1 MSDLDDLLNS
11 LEHLDLH
18 TDLEATKPEP
28 VKEKTPLE
36 AAIEE
41 LTVLEGS
48 IVEDQENLTIL
59 DKERKLIQEQLNNV
73 LKKISEIETRRFD
86 SRANIRKART
96 KVEVEQLK
104 EDERIREAAIQ
115 SERIATFENLREY
128 AKELNPNWYRYAMK
142 HQWEAA
148 MQIAIHGSVL
158 LADGMGLGKTLTS
171 IMSADLLKAK
181 KVLVIT
187 PSDVALNFFDEFRMW
202 APHRNVVPMKSA
214 TPAVKAFMGPVIQNT
229 DEITLVMNYETLW
242 GRGQSNADF
251 LKVLIDANFD
261 VMYVDEFHNAKNLK
275 GMTFDFLAKLRATVK
290 NVIPISG
297 TFILNEPAD
306 IFPALMLIDPIKFY
320 SKQIFLETYCQRNVW
335 TGKWEFKSGGE
346 KSLVTQLGGR
356 IIRRTFAELA
366 VNDPKLQLPPQ
377 HINEVLIPAAMIGDE
392 QLSIMH
398 QLNNHAQI
406 MLSKVDENGEPKT
419 MSIAAQIAL
428 ITRQRQAAVFP
439 GGIKIVEYDQDEQ
452 GRKIPS
458 SARVVFDVS
467 EETKESIKIDVAV
480 QRLLNMH
487 EKGHR
492 SVVFSQF
499 KTGIA
504 ELADRLR
511 AKGLKVARFDG
522 DTPDPERQRIK
533 KDFLRASDGHKRDR
547 YDYDVVIANFKTG
560 GVGLTFT
567 EATYMLLLDEEWN
580 PGKNEQA
587 YARTNRIGQTEENY
601 VDILRLEGSIDM
613 WMKSLNEL
621 KKSISEGFEGEVD
634 MQASLHNFIING
646 STEVAIQEP
655 KVLDHVDVIEGE
667 VLEDA

>member
-1 MSDLDDLLNS
+1 MSDLDDLLNQ
-11 LEHLDLH
+11 LDHLDLS
-18 TDLEATKPEP
+18 TEIVVP
-28 VKEKTPLE
+28 EKTPLE
-36 AAIEE
+36 IAKEE

-48 IVEDQENLTIL
+48 IVDDSDNLTIL
-59 DKERKLIQEQLNNV
+59 DKQRKEIQEQLNQV
-73 LKKISEIETRRFD
+73 LRKISEIETRRFD
-86 SRANIRKART
+86 SRAKVRKART

-104 EDERIREAAIQ
+104 EDERVRELKIQ
-115 SERIATFENLREY
+115 EERYSTFENLREY
-128 AKELNPNWYRYAMK
+128 AKQLNPHWYRFAMK

-158 LADGMGLGKTLTS
+158 LADEMGLGKTFTA

-181 KVLVIT
+181 KVLVVT
-187 PSDVALNFFDEFRMW
+187 PSDIALNFFDDFRMW

-214 TPAVKAFMGPVIQNT
+214 TPAVKAFMGPVIQNSE
-229 DEITLVMNYETLW
+229 EITLVMNYETLW
-242 GRGQSNADF
+242 GRGKSNADF
-251 LKVLIDANFD
+251 LKVLVDAKFD
-261 VMYVDEFHNAKNLK
+261 AIYVDEFHNAKNMK
-275 GMTFDFLAKLRATVK
+275 GLTFDFLAKLRATCK
-290 NVIPISG
+290 NVVPISG
-297 TFILNEPAD
+297 TFILNEPQD
-306 IFPALMLIDPIKFY
+306 IFPALMLIDPLTFH
-320 SKQIFLETYCQRNVW
+320 SQNTFLNTYCSRNIW

-366 VNDPKLQLPPQ
+366 STDPKLQLPPQ
-377 HINEVLIPAAMIGDE
+377 HINEVLIPAARMSDA

-398 QLNNHAQI
+398 QLNDYAQI
-406 MLSKVDENGEPKT
+406 ILNQTDENGEPKS

-428 ITRQRQAAVFP
+428 ITRQRQAAVYP
-439 GGIKIVEYDQDEQ
+439 GGIKIVEYDKDEE
-452 GRKIPS
+452 GRKILS

-467 EETKESIKIDVAV
+467 EETKESVKLDVAIE
-480 QRLLNMH
+480 RLMDMH
-487 EKGHR
+487 SKGHR

-504 ELADRLR
+504 ELAIRLR
-511 AKGLKVARFDG
+511 EKGLRVARFDG
-522 DTPDPERQRIK
+522 DTTDPERQKIK
-533 KDFLRASDGHKRDR
+533 KDFLRASDGHKRET
-547 YDYDVVIANFKTG
+547 YEYDVVIANFKTG

-580 PGKNEQA
+580 PGKNQQA

-621 KKSISEGFEGEVD
+621 KKNISEGFEGEVD

-646 STEVAIQEP
+646 STDVLIQEP
-655 KVLDHVDVIEGE
+655 KVLEHVDVIEGE